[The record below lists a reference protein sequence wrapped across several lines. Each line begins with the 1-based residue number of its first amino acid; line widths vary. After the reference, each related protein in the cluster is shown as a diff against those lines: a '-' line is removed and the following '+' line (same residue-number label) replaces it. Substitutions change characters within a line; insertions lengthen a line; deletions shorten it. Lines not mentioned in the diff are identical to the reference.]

1 MPSPDRERH
10 DGYLANYR
18 RTGERKIIGIGR
30 VTSARRRDGHTFPI
44 ELSIGEAWVGDQRIF
59 TGFIH
64 DITQRQQAE
73 AQLKDLQAELAHFGR
88 VSEMATLA
96 SSLAHELNEPLTA
109 VTSYCQSIRH
119 LARAE
124 ADPSTREL
132 IAEAADEAANEAL
145 RAGEIVRHLRD
156 FFARGDTERQVEVLP
171 RLITEANALALVGS
185 RELGIEVQVALDPEA
200 ELVLADRVQIQQVLI
215 NLIRNAM
222 DAMVDAEER
231 LLTITTAEGP
241 GNLVT
246 IAVQDTGSGISDAI
260 ASQLFQPFVTS
271 KPTGM
276 GIGLSI
282 CRTIIEAHGGRS
294 GSRAPRKVGLFLDSL
309 YRAWGRPM
317 NDQAKLVHLV
327 DDDPSVRRSVA
338 FMLKTFGHL
347 VEAYEFGDDLLRAA
361 SHMRTGCILLDIR
374 MPGLDGLETQEE
386 LRKRGVALPIII
398 MTGHGD
404 VSLAVSAMKAGA
416 IDFIEKPVD
425 SDVLMS
431 ALAVAF
437 GRLSNKA
444 ATGERKRDAEVR
456 LRSLTPRENDVLKGL
471 AQGLPNK
478 TIAYDLG
485 ISPRTVEIHR
495 GNLMTKLG
503 VRSLSEALRIAFA
516 AEGEG

>member
-1 MPSPDRERH
+1 MNDSLACMREDAGQFDGEQKTGEAHLRSILATVPDAMVVIDEKGSILSFSAAAEKMFGYHEAEVIGENVSMLMPSPDRERH

-96 SSLAHELNEPLTA
+96 SSLAHELNQPLTA

-156 FFARGDTERQVEVLP
+156 FFARGDTERQVEELP

-282 CRTIIEAHGGRS
+282 CRTIIEAHGGRIWFES
-294 GSRAPRKVGLFLDSL
+294 ASEGGTIFRFTLPGVG
-309 YRAWGRPM
+309 
-317 NDQAKLVHLV
+317 
-327 DDDPSVRRSVA
+327 
-338 FMLKTFGHL
+338 KTD
-347 VEAYEFGDDLLRAA
+347 E
-361 SHMRTGCILLDIR
+361 
-374 MPGLDGLETQEE
+374 
-386 LRKRGVALPIII
+386 
-398 MTGHGD
+398 
-404 VSLAVSAMKAGA
+404 
-416 IDFIEKPVD
+416 
-425 SDVLMS
+425 
-431 ALAVAF
+431 
-437 GRLSNKA
+437 
-444 ATGERKRDAEVR
+444 
-456 LRSLTPRENDVLKGL
+456 
-471 AQGLPNK
+471 
-478 TIAYDLG
+478 
-485 ISPRTVEIHR
+485 
-495 GNLMTKLG
+495 
-503 VRSLSEALRIAFA
+503 
-516 AEGEG
+516 